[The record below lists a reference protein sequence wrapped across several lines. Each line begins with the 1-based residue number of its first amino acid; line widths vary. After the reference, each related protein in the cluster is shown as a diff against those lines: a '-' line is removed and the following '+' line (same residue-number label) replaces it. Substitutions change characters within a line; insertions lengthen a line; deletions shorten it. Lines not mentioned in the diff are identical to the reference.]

1 MIHNIQGEG
10 GVWNYVMARLKVF
23 KLGFIHWFFISNL
36 VINLLEPLKH
46 SFVILKLSS
55 GRVSC
60 GHLLSQPHF
69 EASVRMRLALP
80 KVGTWSSP
88 RLSKLQN
95 SITGI
100 KTLCL
105 DVFFISLERSSSVD
119 IENGLA

>member
-1 MIHNIQGEG
+1 
-10 GVWNYVMARLKVF
+10 MARLKVF